1 MTCWLLK
8 NARSAADKVD
18 HKKDLLA
25 TIDITSYFCSGVIS
39 LIEYMI
45 ISPCRLYHR
54 GVRPCQMFSLQ
65 WHRSV
70 VWTRPLLPTWV
81 NRNGPTW
88 SGSYSELRILP
99 LIVTWDPSLCTFSFQ
114 PSDAGNRRIFPTGSW
129 RENVKHSGAGPS
141 YNSLSASTSL
151 LTSMSSFDSCAS
163 PALLCHKEP
172 ALA

>member
-1 MTCWLLK
+1 MKVKKWSNSKKFVKNFVISIFRWLSLPYLTLTDMKSWLLK
-8 NARSAADKVD
+8 NARSASDKVD
-18 HKKDLLA
+18 QKKDILA
-25 TIDITSYFCSGVIS
+25 TIDITSYFCSGVMS

-129 RENVKHSGAGPS
+129 RENVKHLAAG
-141 YNSLSASTSL
+141 
-151 LTSMSSFDSCAS
+151 
-163 PALLCHKEP
+163 K
-172 ALA
+172 